1 MTTDKKPRV
10 YVIATGGSISCI
22 GRSRIDYVNY
32 SDDDRHLTI
41 QEMLQRVP
49 EVAEFADV
57 RAEQFSNVY
66 GGGLVPAD
74 WLMLA
79 RRINQIFRDDRDAAG
94 VAVTHGTS
102 TLEETAYFLNL
113 TVKDRRPVVVTGAMR
128 PPGGLGTDADQ
139 NIFDCIRV
147 AAAPKSAEKGV
158 LVVLNNEIHAA
169 REVSKSHSSR
179 VSTFRSADF
188 GCIGYADVDQRIYYY
203 RGPLAAHTAASEF
216 DPEKIEVLPRVDIAY
231 AYTGADGVAIRA
243 LAAAG
248 ARGIVSAGLGSG
260 TAPPEFFAALDE
272 VRAQGVSVAI
282 ATHTGSGRARRS
294 DKMVARGFVVA
305 DNLAPKKAR
314 ILLMLAL
321 TVSNDPQ
328 EIQRMMFTY

>member
-1 MTTDKKPRV
+1 MAQDARARV

-41 QEMLQRVP
+41 HEMLQRVP
-49 EVAEFADV
+49 EAAGVAEV
-57 RAEQFSNVY
+57 RAEQYSNVY
-66 GGGLVPAD
+66 GGGLAPTD
-74 WLMLA
+74 WLALA
-79 RRINQIFRDDRDAAG
+79 RRINRIFREDRDAAG
-94 VAVTHGTS
+94 VAVTHGTA

-128 PPGGLGTDADQ
+128 PPSGLGTDADA
-139 NIFDCIRV
+139 NLLDSIRV
-147 AAAPKSAEKGV
+147 AADPASAGKGV

-169 REVSKSHSSR
+169 REVTKTHSSR
-179 VSTFRSADF
+179 MSTFRSVDF
-188 GCIGYADVDQRIYYY
+188 GCLGYSDADQRVYYY
-203 RGPLAAHTAASEF
+203 RSPTKAHTHAAEF
-216 DPEKIEVLPRVDIAY
+216 DPEDIAGLPRVEIAL
-231 AYTGADGVAIRA
+231 AYTGADGLVVRA

-260 TAPPEFFAALDE
+260 TAPAAFLAALDE
-272 VRAQGVSVAI
+272 ARAQGVTVVI
-282 ATHTGSGRARRS
+282 ATQAGSGRARQS
-294 DKMVARGFVVA
+294 EKMVARGFVVA
-305 DNLAPKKAR
+305 DNLTPKKAR

-321 TVSNDPQ
+321 TVSDDRR